1 MSLFIKDPGWEF
13 EGKGSWCLQGTHK
26 RFSNNNKNN
35 DDNSDVYV
43 QRGKTGKIMSLG
55 KGHIGS
61 HRTFLTTLNL
71 VLFPNK
77 KWFKKYFGK
86 GSFRSC
92 FLSHKSKKLR
102 AGCFQIQLDFLI
114 CSKFWTWVLLG
125 GQATHSS
132 LNILRHEEQW
142 GVLKAAS

>member
-1 MSLFIKDPGWEF
+1 MSLFIKDPGWKF
-13 EGKGSWCLQGTHK
+13 EGHDVCKVYINGSVITTRIMMIIVMSMYK
-26 RFSNNNKNN
+26 
-35 DDNSDVYV
+35 D
-43 QRGKTGKIMSLG
+43 RGKMGKIMSLG
-55 KGHIGS
+55 KEHIGS
-61 HRTFLTTLNL
+61 HCTFLTTLNL
-71 VLFPNK
+71 VLFPSK

-114 CSKFWTWVLLG
+114 CSNFWTWVLLG